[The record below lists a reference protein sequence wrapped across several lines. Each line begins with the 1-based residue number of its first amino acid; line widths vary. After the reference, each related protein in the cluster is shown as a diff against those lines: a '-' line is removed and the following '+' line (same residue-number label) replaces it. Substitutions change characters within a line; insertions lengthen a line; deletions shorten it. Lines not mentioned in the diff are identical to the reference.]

1 MATINPTT
9 PEGRAHIRAIAVDAP
24 TDRAVLLTRE
34 NVAQLLDAIENAA
47 QDALEGFEVRAET
60 QVGLAVSPAARE
72 AWNNV
77 AQAIHDYRADCQPQ
91 RQYRVRV
98 WCRDCTDED
107 PAGCFNGGHGW
118 IEVREHPAEG
128 GVYRVDDSGISP
140 SRAAIFPD
148 MNTAEDARAEV
159 ESNDCWAGPWDTEIV
174 DQAGNAVPASDC
186 TPSGRPLP
194 SDHADRHGV
203 QHGSQEATR

>member
-1 MATINPTT
+1 MVTIDPTT

-24 TDRAVLLTRE
+24 ADRAMILTRE
-34 NVAQLLDAIENAA
+34 NVAALLDAIERATQVEPTRDEVHAAWIEWVSHDERGPEQLHAALAAAA
-47 QDALEGFEVRAET
+47 QVRLMRHG
-60 QVGLAVSPAARE
+60 Q
-72 AWNNV
+72 
-77 AQAIHDYRADCQPQ
+77 
-91 RQYRVRV
+91 QYRVRV
-98 WCRDCTDED
+98 SCRDCTGED
-107 PAGCFNGGHGW
+107 PEGCFGGGYGW

-128 GVYRVDDSGISP
+128 GVYRVDDSGISR

-174 DQAGNAVPASDC
+174 DQAGSAAPASDY

>member
-1 MATINPTT
+1 MNFLADFTKAANIEAWSRYPKSDGGGQGVRLGFKAGA
-9 PEGRAHIRAIAVDAP
+9 EWAHDHLAAQEP
-24 TDRAVLLTRE
+24 TDAEVIAAL
-34 NVAQLLDAIENAA
+34 AAAA
-47 QDALEGFEVRAET
+47 QVRLMRHG
-60 QVGLAVSPAARE
+60 Q
-72 AWNNV
+72 
-77 AQAIHDYRADCQPQ
+77 
-91 RQYRVRV
+91 QYRVRV
-98 WCRDCTDED
+98 SCRDCTGED
-107 PAGCFNGGHGW
+107 PEGCFGGGYGW

-174 DQAGNAVPASDC
+174 DQAGNAVPASDY